1 MAHHKSS
8 KKRIRQ
14 TETKRVENRY
24 YAKSMRNSLKQLRST
39 SEKEAAVEL
48 APKVFSML
56 DKLAKK
62 NIIHKNKAG
71 NLKSSIA
78 THIASLS

>member
-14 TETKRVENRY
+14 TEVKRVENRY
-24 YAKSMRNSLKQLRST
+24 HAKTMRNALKELRNT
-39 SEKEAAVEL
+39 SEKQAAEEL
-48 APKVFSML
+48 APKVVSML
-56 DKLAKK
+56 DKLTKR
-62 NIIHKNKAG
+62 NVIHKNKAG

-78 THIASLS
+78 KHVSSLS

>member
-14 TETKRVENRY
+14 SEIRRVENRY
-24 YAKSMRNSLKQLRST
+24 HARTMRNSLKKLCNT
-39 SEKEAAVEL
+39 SEKTEAEEL

-62 NIIHKNKAG
+62 NVIHKNKAG
-71 NLKSSIA
+71 NLKSNISK
-78 THIASLS
+78 HIASLS

>member
-14 TETKRVENRY
+14 ADVRRVENRY
-24 YAKSMRNSLKQLRST
+24 HARTMRNSLKELRQT
-39 SEKEAAVEL
+39 DEKQAAEEL
-48 APKVFSML
+48 APKVMSML

-62 NIIHKNKAG
+62 NIIHKNKAD

-78 THIASLS
+78 RHVSSLS

>member
-14 TETKRVENRY
+14 DESKRIENRY
-24 YAKSMRNSLKQLRST
+24 HAKTMRNSLKTLRST
-39 SEKEAAVEL
+39 KEKETAEEL
-48 APKVFSML
+48 APKVISML
-56 DKLAKK
+56 DKLASK
-62 NIIHKNKAG
+62 NVIHKNKAG

-78 THIASLS
+78 KHISNLA

>member
-14 TETKRVENRY
+14 TEVKRVENRY
-24 YAKSMRNSLKQLRST
+24 HAKTMRNSLKELRDT
-39 SEKEAAVEL
+39 NEKQAAEEL

-62 NIIHKNKAG
+62 NVIHKNKAG
-71 NLKSSIA
+71 NLKSSVA
-78 THIASLS
+78 KHVASLS